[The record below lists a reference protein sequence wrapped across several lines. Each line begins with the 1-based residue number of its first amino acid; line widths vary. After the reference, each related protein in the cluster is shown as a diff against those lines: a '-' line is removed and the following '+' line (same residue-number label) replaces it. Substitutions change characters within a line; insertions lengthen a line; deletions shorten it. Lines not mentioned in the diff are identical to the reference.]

1 MKDRKYFVQEC
12 VICIEPIKNDS
23 KCRMLSCF
31 HIFHSKCI
39 DNWLLNNASCP
50 MCNKRLTSQ
59 DDIKIDLK
67 EHQMN
72 SISVDNECFYSDHIV
87 ARKPELLK
95 SNELRR
101 TFLYAMPHEYMNKMK
116 YDRTEKKDGD
126 ESQESEHSSW
136 GEKNIVFRPRKRSQ
150 SLDMENEI
158 M

>member
-1 MKDRKYFVQEC
+1 
-12 VICIEPIKNDS
+12 
-23 KCRMLSCF
+23 
-31 HIFHSKCI
+31 
-39 DNWLLNNASCP
+39 
-50 MCNKRLTSQ
+50 
-59 DDIKIDLK
+59 
-67 EHQMN
+67 MN